1 LLNASSN
8 LNKQPFFNSPLMTC
22 CIALL
27 IDVYQFSCIYTYNKK
42 QQLKHINKWEKFN
55 QTKHEANQN
64 KKNKNKIKLVY

>member
-1 LLNASSN
+1 
-8 LNKQPFFNSPLMTC
+8 MTC

-64 KKNKNKIKLVY
+64 KINKNKIKLVY